1 MKKMWII
8 GLGIVAI
15 LSSCKQAEESEEF
28 KLLQA
33 EKIELEQKLANQELA
48 VSDFTEGMAA
58 IQGSLREITIRE
70 DLLSGTVI
78 DDAEMAKSPKEQ
90 IIRDISLVDALIKK
104 NHEKIAALEAKM
116 KGKNGKIFEFEKIVA
131 NLKLDLLEKEKSIN
145 SLKESLVAIE
155 ASYAQLFE
163 EYQAQKMVSGMQ
175 DQALHKVWFAYGSK
189 KELEEMN
196 VIAKEGGVLGLGAT
210 YTLKDDFNKEYFTEM
225 DDREL
230 NRIPLNATKVRM
242 VSTHPDSSY
251 ELQKS
256 GKTFTEL
263 LITDPTKF
271 WSGSKYLVI
280 LVE

>member
-78 DDAEMAKSPKEQ
+78 DDTEMAKSPKEQ

-175 DQALHKVWFAYGSK
+175 DQALHKV
-189 KELEEMN
+189 
-196 VIAKEGGVLGLGAT
+196 
-210 YTLKDDFNKEYFTEM
+210 
-225 DDREL
+225 
-230 NRIPLNATKVRM
+230 
-242 VSTHPDSSY
+242 
-251 ELQKS
+251 
-256 GKTFTEL
+256 
-263 LITDPTKF
+263 
-271 WSGSKYLVI
+271 
-280 LVE
+280 